1 MIAIYKRELYSFF
14 TTPIGYVYI
23 AMFWAVSSFAFCV
36 TTLLAGLDSNMGSYF
51 TYELIIIALMTPLL
65 TMRSF
70 ADERRLK
77 TEQLLLTAPVSLPG
91 FVGAK
96 FLASYT
102 MFAGTF
108 LISCINLPIMF
119 SYLSDYYLYHYNVVT
134 AMGSCIALLL
144 VGAAFI
150 SIGLLISSLTENQM
164 VAAIGTLTASAALL
178 GASLANNYI
187 GFAPLRAVLRWI
199 SIYARFTGFSNGY
212 FDVASLIYYISFA
225 LVCLFITVRVYEKRR
240 WA

>member
-1 MIAIYKRELYSFF
+1 
-14 TTPIGYVYI
+14 
-23 AMFWAVSSFAFCV
+23 MFWAVSSFAFCV